1 MKERLKAFV
10 ESHPDGWNH
19 DDWLG
24 LLSELQS
31 GGKDVSEPEAVGVQL
46 EKTRLAWVLDQR
58 GVPGLGPKRR
68 AALVDRFGTLGKL
81 KSASVED
88 VAEVPSINKALAEK
102 VVSAV

>member
-1 MKERLKAFV
+1 MKERLKEFV
-10 ESHPDGWNH
+10 ETHPDGWNH

-31 GGKDVSEPEAVGVQL
+31 GKKAIEPDAVGVQL
-46 EKTRLAWVLDQR
+46 ERTRLAWVLDQR

-68 AALVDRFGTLGKL
+68 AALVDRFGTLGEL
-81 KSASVED
+81 KSASVDE

>member
-1 MKERLKAFV
+1 MKKRLKEFV

-31 GGKDVSEPEAVGVQL
+31 DGNDVSQPDAVGVQL
-46 EKTRLAWVLDQR
+46 EKARLAWVLDQR

-68 AALVDRFGTLGKL
+68 AALVDRFETLGQL
-81 KSASVED
+81 KSASVDEI
-88 VAEVPSINKALAEK
+88 AEVPSINKALAEK